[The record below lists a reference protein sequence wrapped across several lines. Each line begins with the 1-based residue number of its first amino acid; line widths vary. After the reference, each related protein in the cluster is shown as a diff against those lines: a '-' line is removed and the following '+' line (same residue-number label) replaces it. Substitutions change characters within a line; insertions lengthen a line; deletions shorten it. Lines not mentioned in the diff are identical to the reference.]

1 MAAEK
6 ATARNEARRRAE
18 TRKMMFAFYG
28 DQMRASL
35 RGWLASA
42 REEKNQRGVVKT
54 EVRRLEKEA
63 AAARAADARAVAS

>member
-1 MAAEK
+1 
-6 ATARNEARRRAE
+6 
-18 TRKMMFAFYG
+18 MMFAFYG